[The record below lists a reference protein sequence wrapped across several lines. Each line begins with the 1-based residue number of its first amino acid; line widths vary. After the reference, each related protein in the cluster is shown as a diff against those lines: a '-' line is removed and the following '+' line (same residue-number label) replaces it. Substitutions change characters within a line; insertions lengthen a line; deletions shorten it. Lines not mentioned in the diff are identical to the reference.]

1 MYETRIPVRC
11 RRSGVPPWGEAPGA
25 FLLPR
30 TAWISST
37 MAQMCSRKSTSLPMG
52 LSYRA
57 NAMTTSA
64 TVSTMNSTSAA
75 VSQPARFL
83 LSSQHSRYTATI
95 TSAMTR
101 PV

>member
-1 MYETRIPVRC
+1 MYETVQTFRGSSVGG
-11 RRSGVPPWGEAPGA
+11 SSLS

-30 TAWISST
+30 TARTSST

-57 NAMTTSA
+57 KVMTTSA
-64 TVSTMNSTSAA
+64 TVSMMNSTSAA
-75 VSQPARFL
+75 VSQPVRSL
-83 LSSQHSRYTATI
+83 LSSQHSRYTATM